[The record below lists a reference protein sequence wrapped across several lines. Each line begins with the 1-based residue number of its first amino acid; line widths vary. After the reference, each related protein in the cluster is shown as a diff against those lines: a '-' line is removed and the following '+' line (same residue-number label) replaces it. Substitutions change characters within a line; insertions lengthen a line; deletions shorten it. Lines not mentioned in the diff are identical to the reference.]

1 MPFSVSGLFELP
13 QQYAATYERNMH
25 RERGGGEGQ
34 GGRETDRQTDGQ
46 TDSSD

>member
-25 RERGGGEGQ
+25 RERGGGG
-34 GGRETDRQTDGQ
+34 GTGRERDRQTDRR
-46 TDSSD
+46 TDRQL